1 MEQYL
6 GTIKLFAGNFA
17 PRGWAFCH
25 GQLLSISQNTAL
37 FSLLGITY
45 GGNGSTTFGLPDL
58 RGRVPMGAEKGANIS
73 VALGQRLGSETSTLT
88 SANATA
94 GAGGATVAVASD
106 QPHLNEQP
114 YLGLNF
120 IICLQGL
127 YPPRH
132 Y

>member
-25 GQLLSISQNTAL
+25 GQLLPINENHAVFSI
-37 FSLLGITY
+37 LGVTY
-45 GGNGSTTFGLPDL
+45 GGNGTTTFALPDL
-58 RGRVPMGAEKGANIS
+58 RGRVPMGAEKGADIS

-94 GAGGATVAVASD
+94 GAGGETVAVASD
-106 QPHLNEQP
+106 QPHPNQQP

-127 YPPRH
+127 YPSRH
-132 Y
+132 